1 MLLRRPMLLLLLLL
15 HMVGREAQQT
25 TRELVMHLLLLLLLL
40 QLLQVV
46 DLPRSQ
52 LLLQLF
58 ATANHTVAQA
68 KRAFDAI
75 LQLTHTLLLLV
86 LVVATLLQ
94 HLQQVVA
101 A

>member
-1 MLLRRPMLLLLLLL
+1 MLLLLLL

-25 TRELVMHLLLLLLLL
+25 TRELVMHLLLLLL

-46 DLPRSQ
+46 DMPRSQ
-52 LLLQLF
+52 LLLLLQLF
-58 ATANHTVAQA
+58 ATANNTVAQA

-86 LVVATLLQ
+86 LVVPTLLQ

>member
-1 MLLRRPMLLLLLLL
+1 MLLRRTMLLLLL

-25 TRELVMHLLLLLLLL
+25 TRELVMHLLLLLL

-46 DLPRSQ
+46 DMPGSQ
-52 LLLQLF
+52 LLLLQLF

-68 KRAFDAI
+68 KRAFDAV

-86 LVVATLLQ
+86 LVVPTLLQ

>member
-1 MLLRRPMLLLLLLL
+1 MLLRRTMLLLLL

-25 TRELVMHLLLLLLLL
+25 TRELMMHLLLLLL

-46 DLPRSQ
+46 DMPGSQ

-68 KRAFDAI
+68 KRAFDAV

-86 LVVATLLQ
+86 LVVPTLLQ
-94 HLQQVVA
+94 HLQQVA
-101 A
+101 AA

>member
-1 MLLRRPMLLLLLLL
+1 MLLRRTMLLLL

-25 TRELVMHLLLLLLLL
+25 TRELMMHLLLL

-46 DLPRSQ
+46 DMPGSQ

-68 KRAFDAI
+68 KRAFDAV

-86 LVVATLLQ
+86 LVVPTLLQ

>member
-1 MLLRRPMLLLLLLL
+1 
-15 HMVGREAQQT
+15 
-25 TRELVMHLLLLLLLL
+25 MHLLLLL

-46 DLPRSQ
+46 DMPGSQ
-52 LLLQLF
+52 LLLLLLLLLQRF
-58 ATANHTVAQA
+58 ATANNTVAQA

-86 LVVATLLQ
+86 LVVPTLLQ

>member
-1 MLLRRPMLLLLLLL
+1 MLLRRTMLLLLLL

-25 TRELVMHLLLLLLLL
+25 TRELVMHLLLLLL

-46 DLPRSQ
+46 DMPRSQ
-52 LLLQLF
+52 LLLLLQLF
-58 ATANHTVAQA
+58 ATANNTVAQA

-86 LVVATLLQ
+86 LVVPTLLQ

>member
-1 MLLRRPMLLLLLLL
+1 MLLLLL

-25 TRELVMHLLLLLLLL
+25 TRELVMHLLLLLLK
-40 QLLQVV
+40 LLQVV
-46 DLPRSQ
+46 DL

-68 KRAFDAI
+68 KRAFDAV

-94 HLQQVVA
+94 HLQQIVA

>member
-1 MLLRRPMLLLLLLL
+1 MLLRRTMLLLLLL

-25 TRELVMHLLLLLLLL
+25 TRELVMHLLLLLLL

-46 DLPRSQ
+46 DMPRSQ

-58 ATANHTVAQA
+58 ATANHTIAQA

-86 LVVATLLQ
+86 LVVSTLLQ